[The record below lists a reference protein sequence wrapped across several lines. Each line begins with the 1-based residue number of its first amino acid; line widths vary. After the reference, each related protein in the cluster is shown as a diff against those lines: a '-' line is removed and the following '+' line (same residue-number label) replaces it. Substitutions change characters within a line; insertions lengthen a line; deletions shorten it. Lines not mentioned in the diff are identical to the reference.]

1 MTSQSEQPTRVSG
14 LPYHT
19 LLPITALPDS
29 RCRQDCHWTLGHKG
43 GDLIDGSAQDV
54 RKIKLSVLILAK
66 GTDLSIGVLE

>member
-1 MTSQSEQPTRVSG
+1 MDHKTASHDVKERFRKNYRLNLKG
-14 LPYHT
+14 E
-19 LLPITALPDS
+19 ITPFFTIL
-29 RCRQDCHWTLGHKG
+29 LGHKG